1 MGSRKAVL
9 SVPRTLDM
17 VPLGEILQGRSN
29 QGVKALSDNSDR
41 YNLVSGLLKGVIPPL
56 GKEEAWSSGE
66 PTPAWPNNT
75 FGQGVKYIQESPVTS
90 AFECSLSN
98 HQSIN
103 VQGQLQSGLEFKDSV
118 GSPPIGVAVDLPPK
132 VKNICPSGADQDA
145 AFLRR
150 LENLPPDQES
160 QNTIPYVKAQ
170 QKQQTSLLD
179 NFALATVCI
188 MLWLGAQFF
197 GLFKELLAMPDAF
210 ATKFSYFGN
219 FPRKIG
225 RRIASLRCAGDAPK
239 VPDSLE
245 P

>member
-1 MGSRKAVL
+1 MESRKAVL
-9 SVPRTLDM
+9 SAPRTLDM

-29 QGVKALSDNSDR
+29 QGVKAYSDNSDR
-41 YNLVSGLLKGVIPPL
+41 YNSDSGILKGVLPPNW
-56 GKEEAWSSGE
+56 KKAWSSGE

-160 QNTIPYVKAQ
+160 QNTIPYVEAQ

-179 NFALATVCI
+179 NFTLATVCI
-188 MLWLGAQFF
+188 MLWLGGSQ
-197 GLFKELLAMPDAF
+197 KEN
-210 ATKFSYFGN
+210 TS
-219 FPRKIG
+219 
-225 RRIASLRCAGDAPK
+225 RRFRLNCR
-239 VPDSLE
+239 
-245 P
+245 